1 MAKNKISSE
10 RLGYIQSLSYNELG
24 KGLTSG
30 EFSLK
35 ELRQAYAQMRDVAV
49 KRIKRITTEK
59 NIKQFGKPNLYKHG
73 EDGDY
78 FRETRNII
86 TSNELLREIS
96 DVSSFLKS
104 KRSTVTGLKK
114 TRNALIERMSE
125 AGFNVDNSEYLKLV
139 KFLKWFKASEFSKI
153 FDSDHPVT
161 AQVWNMEKASEEDW
175 RKAFEEFAR
184 LQEQEPAPVRKY

>member
-1 MAKNKISSE
+1 MAKNKITPE

-30 EFSLK
+30 EFNLK
-35 ELRQAYAQMRDVAV
+35 ELRQAYAQMRDIAV

-104 KRSTVTGLKK
+104 KRSTVTGLKQ

-184 LQEQEPAPVRKY
+184 IQEQEPAPVRQY

>member
-1 MAKNKISSE
+1 MAKNKITPE

-24 KGLTSG
+24 KGLISG

-59 NIKQFGKPNLYKHG
+59 NIKQFGKPNLYKYG

-78 FRETRNII
+78 FRQTRNII
-86 TSNELLREIS
+86 TSNELLKEIY
-96 DVSSFLKS
+96 DISSFLKS
-104 KRSTVTGLKK
+104 KRSTVTGLKQIK
-114 TRNALIERMSE
+114 NALIERMSE

-184 LQEQEPAPVRKY
+184 LQEQEPAPVRQY

>member
-1 MAKNKISSE
+1 
-10 RLGYIQSLSYNELG
+10 
-24 KGLTSG
+24 
-30 EFSLK
+30 
-35 ELRQAYAQMRDVAV
+35 MRDVAV

-59 NIKQFGKPNLYKHG
+59 NIKQFGKPNLYKYG
-73 EDGDY
+73 KDGDY

-86 TSNELLREIS
+86 TSNELLKEIS

-104 KRSTVTGLKK
+104 KRSTVTGLKQ

-125 AGFNVDNSEYLKLV
+125 AGFNVDNSEYLKLI

-184 LQEQEPAPVRKY
+184 IQEQEPAPVRKY

>member
-1 MAKNKISSE
+1 
-10 RLGYIQSLSYNELG
+10 
-24 KGLTSG
+24 
-30 EFSLK
+30 
-35 ELRQAYAQMRDVAV
+35 
-49 KRIKRITTEK
+49 
-59 NIKQFGKPNLYKHG
+59 
-73 EDGDY
+73 
-78 FRETRNII
+78 
-86 TSNELLREIS
+86 
-96 DVSSFLKS
+96 
-104 KRSTVTGLKK
+104 
-114 TRNALIERMSE
+114 MSE

>member
-1 MAKNKISSE
+1 MAKNKVSQSKIE
-10 RLGYIQSLSYNELG
+10 YIQSLSYNELG

-30 EFSLK
+30 EFSIK
-35 ELRQAYAQMRDVAV
+35 ELRQAYSQMRDVAV
-49 KRIKRITTEK
+49 KRVKRITSEE
-59 NIKQFGKPNLYKHG
+59 NIKQFGKPNLYKYG
-73 EDGDY
+73 NDGDY
-78 FRETRNII
+78 FRKTKNII
-86 TSNELLREIS
+86 TTNELLREIA

-104 KRSTVTGLKK
+104 KRSTITGLRQ
-114 TRNALIERMSE
+114 TRNSLIERMSE
-125 AGFNVDNSEYLKLV
+125 AGFKVDNSEYLKLV

-184 LQEQEPAPVRKY
+184 IQEQESAPVRKY